1 MLLAPPSYFKNV
13 SDDGLF
19 VWFSSVF
26 PEIGA
31 SARDVIL
38 YNIPSVTAVEISVDL
53 VTRLREAFPNI
64 VAGVKDSSGNWTY
77 TEKLLAKH
85 KDLAI
90 LIGDERDLAA
100 GVRLGGQGAISGM
113 ANLYADR
120 LLPMINEGREDP
132 AMIEAVNELLKFPV
146 TPAVKALVAH
156 HAGDDGLAPG
166 ACTTAGLAGF
176 GLQASDRHLRP
187 LVCSGRSVIKGEA
200 KRFVG
205 RAGMDDGN
213 EPVRLREK
221 AYASF
226 TEHLLARDINP
237 GQFVSQR
244 QLVAMTGMPLGAI
257 RELVPRLE
265 AEGLVKTIPQR
276 GIQIAHIDLNLIR
289 EAFQFRLFMEKE
301 AIALFCISASDEL
314 LAKLR
319 KEHEDTLEEALQGKE
334 TPELELRAQ
343 TIDWN
348 LHETIIDSLGN
359 GIIARAYRIN
369 AIKMRLINQE
379 RFRITGR
386 VVPVMREHLA
396 VLTAIETRD
405 PQAAMD
411 AIAVHINNARNLA
424 LKL

>member
-1 MLLAPPSYFKNV
+1 
-13 SDDGLF
+13 
-19 VWFSSVF
+19 
-26 PEIGA
+26 
-31 SARDVIL
+31 
-38 YNIPSVTAVEISVDL
+38 
-53 VTRLREAFPNI
+53 
-64 VAGVKDSSGNWTY
+64 
-77 TEKLLAKH
+77 
-85 KDLAI
+85 
-90 LIGDERDLAA
+90 
-100 GVRLGGQGAISGM
+100 
-113 ANLYADR
+113 
-120 LLPMINEGREDP
+120 
-132 AMIEAVNELLKFPV
+132 
-146 TPAVKALVAH
+146 
-156 HAGDDGLAPG
+156 
-166 ACTTAGLAGF
+166 
-176 GLQASDRHLRP
+176 
-187 LVCSGRSVIKGEA
+187 
-200 KRFVG
+200 
-205 RAGMDDGN
+205 MDDGN

-221 AYASF
+221 AYVSF

-301 AIALFCISASDEL
+301 AVGLFCLSATDEL
-314 LAKLR
+314 LARLR
-319 KEHEDTLEEALQGKE
+319 KEHEETLEEALQSKE

-396 VLTAIETRD
+396 ILTAIETRD
-405 PQAAMD
+405 PQTAMD